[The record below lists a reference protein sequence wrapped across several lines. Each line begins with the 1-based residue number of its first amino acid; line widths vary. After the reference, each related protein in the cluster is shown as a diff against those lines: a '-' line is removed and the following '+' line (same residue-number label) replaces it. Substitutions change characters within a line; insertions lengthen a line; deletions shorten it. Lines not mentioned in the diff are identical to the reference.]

1 MNEEL
6 FKILGLCLITAAVVT
21 VFKDKGESGFFV
33 TAAAGTVMALLLFK
47 NIAAP
52 IKTLGAL
59 LEENGVET
67 EYFTVAAKAVGIGY
81 VTSFIADICRDA
93 GQTALAS
100 KAELAGKCAVFLL
113 GLPLMISVFKTAI
126 GFLQ

>member
-6 FKILGLCLITAAVVT
+6 FKILGVCLVTAAVVT
-21 VFKDKGESGFFV
+21 VLKGKGESGFFV
-33 TAAAGTVMALLLFK
+33 TVAAGVVIAILLFK
-47 NIAAP
+47 NVAAP
-52 IKTLGAL
+52 IKMLGTLL
-59 LEENGVET
+59 QENGVET

-81 VTSFIADICRDA
+81 VTSFISDICRDA

-113 GLPLMISVFKTAI
+113 ALPLMISVFKTAI